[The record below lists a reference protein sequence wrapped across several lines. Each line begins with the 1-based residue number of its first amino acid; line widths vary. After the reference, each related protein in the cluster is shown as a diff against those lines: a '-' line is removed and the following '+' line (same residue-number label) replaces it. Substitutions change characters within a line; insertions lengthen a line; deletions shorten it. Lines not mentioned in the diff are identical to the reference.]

1 MYKND
6 TREIKGYVEIVNE
19 NIDNCKNN
27 AVVNGS
33 ENTFSDMNQVV
44 DSNRTVY
51 DYAILLDDYIDL
63 EKGMML
69 PNLNNKKN
77 VGWISNELVPRD
89 LDGTTRNNYLEVTLN
104 SSVTCNGLTI
114 YFEKGIATDF
124 KLVLTYSDGSEKT
137 KDIKNTDKV
146 FYLLE
151 KQTNLKKVYIQ
162 VNTWESDSGS
172 ERAYPIISEIDFD
185 ISFVF
190 ENDELIEFE
199 VVEQVSKLC
208 FEIPTNTTTVK
219 IPNYDKKFDYIN
231 KSGLSSYLKE
241 NMLIKPFIGIVT
253 EDSGIEYTDMGIFY
267 LTSWYNN
274 DDSTTNFNGENII
287 STLSK
292 EKSHYRKWRYDS
304 YNPNASFIGSEKT
317 YDYFKNMCN
326 EWGIPYESPDET
338 LNTCSDKALPLG
350 TRLEQLQQLAVVGC
364 ALTYGNRNNKLL
376 WKTLPTNILDTI
388 PLDIMQEKPKIN
400 VKTPIGKITVISQI
414 SYSSE
419 DESAINIYGQSM
431 SIEGTKDI
439 VIPFDTPV
447 ASPYYGVTLDN
458 GTLNRRIEADRFG
471 KFNISA
477 NGIVTLNISAKK
489 EELNVSEYQEIINES
504 SNLNIEVSSYM
515 LHTNPSLRIPNI
527 INNIK
532 NNYGQYDI
540 EFNWKQDPR
549 ITAGSLIE
557 IETDFGYK
565 TMFVEQQIFKFDGSL
580 SGSTRGV
587 SN

>member
-27 AVVNGS
+27 AVVNGN

-69 PNLNNKKN
+69 PNLNNKN
-77 VGWISNELVPRD
+77 SVGWISNELVPRD

-104 SSVTCNGLTI
+104 SAVTCNGLTI

-376 WKTLPTNILDTI
+376 WKNLPTNILDTI

-400 VKTPIGKITVISQI
+400 VKTPIGKITIISQI

-419 DESAINIYGQSM
+419 DESAINIYGQSI

-439 VIPFDTPV
+439 VVPFDTPV
-447 ASPYYGVTLDN
+447 ASPYYSVTLDN

-549 ITAGSLIE
+549 ITAGSLIQ

-580 SGSTRGV
+580 SGSTKGV